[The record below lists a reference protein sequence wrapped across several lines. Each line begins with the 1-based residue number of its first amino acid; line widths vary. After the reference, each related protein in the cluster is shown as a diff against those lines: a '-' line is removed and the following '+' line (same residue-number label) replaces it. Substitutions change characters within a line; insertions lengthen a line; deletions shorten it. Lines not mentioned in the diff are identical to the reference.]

1 MLGAAVRHGLLHR
14 RHHGPRP
21 PGEEGPET
29 QGPEGRHAHTFRFV
43 EILFFCN
50 LLVGRYVL
58 G

>member
-43 EILFFCN
+43 EILFFF
-50 LLVGRYVL
+50 
-58 G
+58 